1 MTTSAVTSWELDRNS
16 IIKSAL
22 RKLGVLAQGQTPST
36 EDYTNGTEALNG
48 LIQTLVTDG
57 MPLWKRTTTT
67 IALVD
72 GTSSY
77 TVSNAPR
84 VYQVVLTD
92 SASGT
97 QIELQPKSL
106 YDYRRLPDDTSGT
119 PVSYVYTP
127 GLEDGTL
134 IVWPTPDST
143 VAATK
148 SLQVVYQKEFYT
160 FNASTDTPDFPAYWT
175 DALIY
180 GLAVRLAPEYGI
192 PLADRQLLMR
202 EYETYKNAASSYGD
216 EGETSLYF
224 QPLKLR

>member
-36 EDYTNGTEALNG
+36 EDYTNGAEALNS
-48 LIQTLVTDG
+48 LIQTLVTEG
-57 MPLWKRTTTT
+57 MPLWKRTTASVTL
-67 IALVD
+67 ID

-106 YDYRRLPDDTSGT
+106 YDYRRLPDDTDGV
-119 PVSYVYTP
+119 PVNYVYTP
-127 GLEDGTL
+127 GLENGTL

-160 FNASTDTPDFPAYWT
+160 FDTSTDTPDFPAYWT

-192 PLADRQLLMR
+192 PLQDRQLLMR
-202 EYETYKNAASSYGD
+202 EYEMYKGAAESYGD

-224 QPLKLR
+224 QPLKMR